1 VPATVL
7 GFICVPPVPT
17 LVTSMGS
24 EPITLHLKKAAVAIP
39 WGFRLQGGI
48 DFASPLCI
56 SMVNGGTLAE
66 AAGVR
71 PGDQVVSIA
80 GANALKLRHNE
91 AKEAIVKAGTN
102 FEFIVQ
108 RGGAV
113 WKPAA
118 PAPVE
123 EPSVAKQASTAFSAP
138 GNPNI
143 RAVAAQHT
151 QKHNSP
157 LGLYSEDNIAEVLA
171 GQAEVVDGTL
181 GINFQK
187 FHKEEVINT
196 NTPTY
201 RMIHGIPD
209 DGPAPKPREPK
220 GEPEAPDAAPI
231 WAHGGAPLKSRPMDN
246 ERHVNGVTIPT
257 SGGQVNN

>member
-1 VPATVL
+1 MS
-7 GFICVPPVPT
+7 GE
-17 LVTSMGS
+17 SKS
-24 EPITLHLKKAAVAIP
+24 ITLQLKKAAVAIP

-66 AAGVR
+66 KAGVR
-71 PGDQVVSIA
+71 PGDQINSIA
-80 GANALKLRHNE
+80 GNNAMKLRHNE
-91 AKEAIVKAGTN
+91 AKEAIVRAGLS
-102 FEFIVQ
+102 FELVVQ
-108 RGGAV
+108 RGGQT
-113 WKPAA
+113 WKPAVVEA
-118 PAPVE
+118 PC
-123 EPSVAKQASTAFSAP
+123 VAMEGSTAFSAP
-138 GNPNI
+138 KNKNI
-143 RAVAAQHT
+143 RDVAAQHT

-171 GQAEVVDGTL
+171 GQAEVVDGAL
-181 GINFQK
+181 GVNFQK

-209 DGPAPKPREPK
+209 DVVETKPRTVI
-220 GEPEAPDAAPI
+220 EPEAPVAAPI
-231 WAHGGAPLKSRPMDN
+231 WAQGGTNLKSRPMDN

-257 SGGQVNN
+257 AGGQVFVN